1 MANTITELSDLELEE
16 RAEEIAVEQEARR
29 VVALRA
35 LRTQRSMF
43 LPARLYAGT
52 R

>member
-1 MANTITELSDLELEE
+1 MELTLLSDLELERLAEAVSLEQVE
-16 RAEEIAVEQEARR
+16 RQK
-29 VVALRA
+29 VALRA
-35 LRTQRSMF
+35 IQNQRSFF